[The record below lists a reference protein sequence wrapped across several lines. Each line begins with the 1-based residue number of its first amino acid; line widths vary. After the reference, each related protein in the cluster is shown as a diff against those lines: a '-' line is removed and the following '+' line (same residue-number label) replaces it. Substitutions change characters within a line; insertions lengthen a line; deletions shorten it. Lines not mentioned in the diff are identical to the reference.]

1 MILNAS
7 KQIQIPNMIK
17 KVKPATLMIMDNSKQ
32 IKMLE
37 NKREKMHLDF
47 FNGLNE
53 KMLIIAQDE
62 STEFI
67 IEYLD
72 KFSELQGEFLKLL
85 NKELNFYSNELK
97 INGNT
102 KMQSSK
108 DLVNPDILKNMIEI
122 LNMQILLK
130 LTARNFQGA
139 EIKS

>member
-130 LTARNFQGA
+130 LTARNF
-139 EIKS
+139 

>member
-1 MILNAS
+1 
-7 KQIQIPNMIK
+7 
-17 KVKPATLMIMDNSKQ
+17 
-32 IKMLE
+32 MLE
-37 NKREKMHLDF
+37 NKREKMHLEF